1 MLISIA
7 LSALCSML
15 EATLLST
22 PLSFI
27 TGLEEQGVKGAARL
41 KKLKQ
46 NTDRPISAILCL
58 NTIANT
64 VGASIVGSLVYE
76 VYGDALVGAFST
88 VFTLMILFFSEII
101 PKTIGTSYWRSL
113 ALPASS
119 IISGMIFITYPL
131 VWILEKFTKLIS
143 SRSEQVSVSRED
155 ISAMVSV
162 ATEEEEIEKEEK
174 KMIQN
179 ILKLDEV
186 TAHEI
191 MTPSV
196 VVEMVP
202 GNMTIREFYESENT
216 HSRILIYDEENDE
229 YVTGY
234 VLRQE
239 VLEKMAEDKFDV
251 TLDDIIRPIM
261 TFREEDSVSDI
272 WETLLEKKEL
282 LFSMGVD
289 KVEVLDFTRDFST
302 MTTKEYLLMLIE
314 KYGAKTILIG
324 YDNRMGCDAKCA
336 DEVAAV
342 AEGLGLEVVRSVMIP
357 SAGGIAV
364 SSTKI
369 RQRIEEG
376 DMDAAASMLGYDYS
390 LHGVVVA
397 GNRLGSTIGFP
408 TANMQLYEQLK
419 LIPGNGV
426 YFVKVQTL
434 GRCFHGMCNVGFRPT
449 VGSGGSRTMETHIFD
464 FEEDIYGLDIEVTF
478 LRKIRDEIRFDSLE
492 ELALQLEKD
501 RGSCMDLI

>member
-1 MLISIA
+1 MEEQLIYILMVLSMA
-7 LSALCSML
+7 LSALCSTL

-41 KKLKQ
+41 KNLKQ

-76 VYGDALVGAFST
+76 VYGDALVGVFST
-88 VFTLMILFFSEII
+88 IFTLGILFFSEII

-119 IISGMIFITYPL
+119 IISGMIFITFPL

-229 YVTGY
+229 YVKGY

-239 VLEKMAEDKFDV
+239 VLEKMAEDKFS
-251 TLDDIIRPIM
+251 TELDDIIRPIM
-261 TFREEDSVSDI
+261 TFNEKDSVSDI
-272 WETLLEKKEL
+272 WEKLLEKKEHISAIL
-282 LFSMGVD
+282 DEYGSLRGIVTLEDVIETMLGHEIVD
-289 KVEVLDFTRDFST
+289 
-302 MTTKEYLLMLIE
+302 E
-314 KYGAKTILIG
+314 K
-324 YDNRMGCDAKCA
+324 
-336 DEVAAV
+336 DEVVDMQEYAKEQWVQAQKDILK
-342 AEGLGLEVVRSVMIP
+342 AE
-357 SAGGIAV
+357 
-364 SSTKI
+364 
-369 RQRIEEG
+369 
-376 DMDAAASMLGYDYS
+376 
-390 LHGVVVA
+390 
-397 GNRLGSTIGFP
+397 
-408 TANMQLYEQLK
+408 
-419 LIPGNGV
+419 
-426 YFVKVQTL
+426 
-434 GRCFHGMCNVGFRPT
+434 
-449 VGSGGSRTMETHIFD
+449 
-464 FEEDIYGLDIEVTF
+464 
-478 LRKIRDEIRFDSLE
+478 
-492 ELALQLEKD
+492 
-501 RGSCMDLI
+501 